1 MFKVI
6 SDGVAVTH
14 ACEGSYGFSVYRE
27 KGTLTKAFGNREWTG
42 LISGYHKGLFE
53 LDPGTE
59 KDFLVW
65 TVTGTGL
72 KVYYINETL
81 TGTDI
86 SPSGADFATGH
97 DDLICAI
104 RVGEYV
110 VFTDRGTTTPYKWK
124 HGDAA
129 CTKLIDPSG
138 TSGYTEYTFRY
149 LIYFM
154 ERIIGLHTNETNGNI
169 SIRWTNPLP
178 DLSGDVEFPTAN
190 QLFIPNDD
198 PIIGVSQIGYDRIF
212 VHCRNSIHQLIHY
225 TDYDAPFRIHTVNTK
240 FGGFHHSIVSTGE
253 ANYFYVKE
261 LGFVRF
267 DGTGLTVISGDIEN
281 YLYNEIDPELAQRMS
296 GAYLSYSNV
305 VVWSFIT
312 STASMPKRLLTYNIT
327 TQQWDDDSLD
337 NFIYTIASWQCP
349 NYYTW
354 DNLSTAAAPTGLWNI
369 LQSSGII
376 PWTYYVDS
384 NERLMMGALNY
395 VLYQTG
401 DDRYNG
407 TLWAY
412 RYEPIMDFGEAWK
425 RDLLKEI
432 WFSVSYTGAWNI
444 AVYHRSGN
452 TVGEVLAATWTSLGT
467 VSCNSV
473 YDPVAYCNKSARF
486 HQIYYRNIT
495 DDQRVQIEKITFRY
509 ETQSEH

>member
-1 MFKVI
+1 
-6 SDGVAVTH
+6 
-14 ACEGSYGFSVYRE
+14 
-27 KGTLTKAFGNREWTG
+27 LTKAYGTKEWSGIITG
-42 LISGYHKGLFE
+42 QPKGLFE

-59 KDFLVW
+59 KDYLVW
-65 TVTGTGL
+65 AVSLGYFSGVWIP
-72 KVYYINETL
+72 KIEYKIYYINETL
-81 TGTDI
+81 TGTEI
-86 SPSGADFATGH
+86 TPTGVDFATDY
-97 DDLICAI
+97 DDLVCAI
-104 RVGEYV
+104 RVGDYV

-129 CTKLIDPSG
+129 CTKLINPSG

-154 ERIIGLHTNETNGNI
+154 ERIIGLYTNETNGDI
-169 SIRWTNPLP
+169 SIRWTDPIP
-178 DLSGDVEFPTAN
+178 DLSGDVEFPTSN

-240 FGGFHHSIVSTGE
+240 FGGFHHSIVSTGD

-267 DGTGLTVISGDIEN
+267 DGTGITVISEDIEN
-281 YLYNEIDPELAQRMS
+281 YLYAQIDPELAQRIT
-296 GAYLSYSNV
+296 GAYLGYNNI
-305 VVWSFIT
+305 VVWAFPS
-312 STASMPKRLLTYNIT
+312 SLYPAPWNLLTYNLSS
-327 TQQWDDDSLD
+327 QQWDLERIGVFGYVIDEWKCTEG
-337 NFIYTIASWQCP
+337 YTFTQ
-349 NYYTW
+349 
-354 DNLSTAAAPTGLWNI
+354 LAAALTGGLW
-369 LQSSGII
+369 SAVFSYT
-376 PWTYYVDS
+376 PWTYYIDER
-384 NERLMMGALNY
+384 ERLIIGTDNY

-401 DDRYNG
+401 DSAYN
-407 TLWAY
+407 TSIFAY

-432 WFSVSYTGAWNI
+432 WFSFTYSGNWTITVS
-444 AVYHRSGN
+444 HRSGN
-452 TVGEVLAATWTSLGT
+452 TIGELLNSTMVSIGT
-467 VSCNSV
+467 LSCNSL
-473 YDPVAYCNKSARF
+473 YDPVVRCNKPGRF
-486 HQIYYRNIT
+486 HQILYSHLV